1 MPKSTESEYGVIG
14 CILRGVIQPDETGLE
29 PQHFADATAR
39 DVYAKLLKMQAES
52 IKVDL
57 ITSTDQLGDDYAE
70 TLVAI
75 VEGGAGINETM
86 AIDYAAIVLDKWRRR
101 QIQNIAADVWQN
113 AGEWTVEQSVTALEA
128 AGDVLTTNQWHQ
140 SVKPMDMFKTAVRA
154 LDERM
159 QSGDVLN
166 GLTSGFADVDAI
178 TNGWQKGDLI
188 IIGAR
193 PSMGKTALSIN
204 LMTNAVRA
212 KAKVVYFSIEM
223 PREKMITR
231 MLSSE
236 GSIPLD
242 CLKTGRGMD
251 KYLDKLTITISKH
264 KGSQFVI
271 DDRSHMTPSLMRA
284 ALRGY
289 KKEMGG
295 VDLIIVDYLQ
305 LMNAGQK
312 TESETV
318 KVSEISRNLKAIAKD
333 FDCPVISLAQLNR
346 GLENRPNKRPTNADL
361 RQSGQIE
368 QDADVIMFLYRDEV
382 YHTDTARAGEAEL
395 IFTKQRDGEIGT
407 KVLSWNGAMQKFS
420 DLKWRHET

>member
-1 MPKSTESEYGVIG
+1 
-14 CILRGVIQPDETGLE
+14 
-29 PQHFADATAR
+29 
-39 DVYAKLLKMQAES
+39 MQAEK
-52 IKVDL
+52 IRIDL
-57 ITSTDQLGDDYAE
+57 ITATDYMGDDYAE
-70 TLVAI
+70 MLLEVA
-75 VEGGAGINETM
+75 EGGAGLNEQM
-86 AIDYAAIVLDKWRRR
+86 GIDYAQIILDKWRKR

-113 AGEWTVEQSVTALEA
+113 AGQWTVEASVSALEA
-128 AGDVLTTNQWHQ
+128 AGDVLTTKQGHQ
-140 SVKPMDMFKTAVRA
+140 SPKPRDMFRDAVRA
-154 LDERM
+154 VDERM
-159 QSGDVLN
+159 RSGHTLN
-166 GLTSGFADVDAI
+166 GLTSGFEEIDRM

-188 IIGAR
+188 ILGAR

-204 LMTNAVRA
+204 LMANALKSDAR
-212 KAKVVYFSIEM
+212 VVYFSIEM

-231 MLSSE
+231 FIASE
-236 GSIPLD
+236 GRIPLD
-242 CLKTGRGMD
+242 ALKTGRGMD
-251 KYLDKLTITISKH
+251 RYLDKMTLAISRHTESK
-264 KGSQFVI
+264 FAI

-289 KKEMGG
+289 RKEMGG
-295 VDLIIVDYLQ
+295 IDLILVDYLQ
-305 LMNAGQK
+305 LMSVGQK
-312 TESETV
+312 TESETI

-407 KVLSWNGAMQKFS
+407 KVLSWDGSIQRFS
-420 DLKWRHET
+420 DLEWRHEQ